1 MGYFQVRY
9 DSRVVIYKCKM
20 FIRLATE
27 LFCVIATHY
36 FQLGKVEP
44 PEETGMWG
52 LGEWDQTEMENPW
65 RFAKNKKMAPF
76 DEKVPMA

>member
-1 MGYFQVRY
+1 LC
-9 DSRVVIYKCKM
+9 I
-20 FIRLATE
+20 L
-27 LFCVIATHY
+27 
-36 FQLGKVEP
+36 QLGKVEP

-76 DEKVPMA
+76 DEKVGGQSYKTINLKKTI